1 MQRVLQKRKDVSKTR
16 SKMKF
21 QACGQVLPFW
31 ITGANSHFKLY
42 WPPWWGK
49 GQPIRDLWAAELG
62 PMDAN
67 FGLKSRHGLLTYPCL
82 MMRRH
87 CFSCTCTSCLWTY
100 FRQGAVLGAG
110 HTIRPCFAS
119 VPNTSLPLVSSLKK
133 SRSGHLTGYLL
144 YMADGS
150 LLVFSFHFLW
160 GWWLLTWL
168 RRLTSSQLAPE

>member
-87 CFSCTCTSCLWTY
+87 CFSCTCTPCLWTY

-119 VPNTSLPLVSSLKK
+119 VPNTSLPLVSSLKIWTPH
-133 SRSGHLTGYLL
+133 RLPAVHGWWFVTRFF
-144 YMADGS
+144 
-150 LLVFSFHFLW
+150 FSFSM
-160 GWWLLTWL
+160 GMMAPYLTASL
-168 RRLTSSQLAPE
+168 DIFADSTRVI